1 MIITHCEQETLALG
15 RRLANLLQSGD
26 VLFLIGDL
34 GAGKSVL
41 ARGIAQGLGITEP
54 VSSPTFTLLNCYAG
68 RLPLHHFDLYRLEGD
83 DDFYAAGLEDYVG
96 GSAVALIEWPS
107 QCPESLPE
115 NHLLISIE
123 YGAQEDERIIRLT
136 GEGGFREMT
145 IE

>member
-26 VLFLIGDL
+26 VLFLVGEL

-54 VSSPTFTLLNCYAG
+54 VSSPTFTLLNCYEG

-96 GSAVALIEWPS
+96 GAAVALIEWPS

-123 YGAQEDERIIRLT
+123 YGAQENERIIRLT